1 MPAPTGIST
10 WSNSQAVIKENPG
23 NYQWGGGAGEN
34 GIMLS
39 QQGDLEIVGTH
50 HTRHIQLLFVL
61 KLPPH
66 NGLLLKL

>member
-1 MPAPTGIST
+1 MPAPLASLPAQI
-10 WSNSQAVIKENPG
+10 AKENIG
-23 NYQWGGGAGEN
+23 NYQWGDGRAGEN

-50 HTRHIQLLFVL
+50 HTRHTQLLFVL

-66 NGLLLKL
+66 NGLLLKP